1 MTKEEAEKL
10 AKIFECVFVFM
21 KEEANIKVD
30 KSSSSERATSFIPST
45 QEGLM

>member
-21 KEEANIKVD
+21 KEEANM
-30 KSSSSERATSFIPST
+30 KS
-45 QEGLM
+45 G

>member
-21 KEEANIKVD
+21 KEEAEQN
-30 KSSSSERATSFIPST
+30 E
-45 QEGLM
+45 